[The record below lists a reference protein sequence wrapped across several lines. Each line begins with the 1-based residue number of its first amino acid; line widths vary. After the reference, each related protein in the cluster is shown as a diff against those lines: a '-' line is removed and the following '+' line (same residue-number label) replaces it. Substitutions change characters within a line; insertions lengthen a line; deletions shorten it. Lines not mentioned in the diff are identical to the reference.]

1 MKLLQT
7 LGFLLKYLLLGL
19 GIAALFIVF
28 MPEKFSKLTTPKP
41 PVQQQTTAVQPQK
54 ITGFADMLQ
63 NVQPAVVS
71 IKARSKPL
79 PLNSEACQSK
89 LNSLPPATNA
99 CAFLNNGSGVFIDN
113 QGHIVTNAH
122 VINKAATIIV
132 EVFQGQQFEAQV
144 IGVDFESDIAL
155 LKIDLKSPNYLP
167 LPTQDS
173 SRVGDWVFTVG
184 TPSMAFE
191 QTVTQGIISA
201 KFFSR
206 VSHYI
211 QTDAALR
218 PGNSGGALVNTQGH
232 LVGITSLS
240 ARNESGE
247 KLYQSYAIVAS
258 NVSHIVRQLLE
269 HGEVRRGW
277 LGLDGDMTI
286 NIRSIAA
293 ELALTPKQQQ
303 QLQQRIN
310 QLPYGKGIV
319 VTGITPQGPAEAAGL
334 QPLDILTQVN
344 HKQIYNSGDLI
355 SAIWNL
361 TPETSV
367 DIEVLRGGEKQTIEV
382 TLGKKI

>member
-7 LGFLLKYLLLGL
+7 LAFLIKYLLIGL

-28 MPEKFSKLTTPKP
+28 MPEKFSQKIDDTSPIQKKIVTTQSKP
-41 PVQQQTTAVQPQK
+41 

-63 NVQPAVVS
+63 HVQPAVVS
-71 IKARSKPL
+71 IKARSEAL

-89 LNSLPPATNA
+89 LNSLPPSTNA
-99 CAFLNNGSGVFIDN
+99 CAFLNNGSGVFVDD

-122 VINKAATIIV
+122 VINKAATIVV
-132 EVFQGQQFEAQV
+132 ELFHGQQLEAQV
-144 IGVDFESDIAL
+144 VGIDFDSDIAL
-155 LKIDLKSPNYLP
+155 LKVDIESPHYLP
-167 LPTQDS
+167 LPKQDN
-173 SRVGDWVFTVG
+173 SRVGDWVFTIG

-218 PGNSGGALVNTQGH
+218 PGNSGGALVNTQGE

-247 KLYQSYAIVAS
+247 KLYQSYAIVS
-258 NVSHIVRQLLE
+258 NNVSHIVQQLLE

-293 ELALTPKQQQ
+293 ELALTPEQQQ

-382 TLGKKI
+382 TLGQKS